1 MNSEESTML
10 NMSSLFTFYCCG
22 QGISHIFLSLCREGD
37 SPDFKTRMV
46 VPNCAQSYRGY
57 NIVETVP
64 RYLKWLYYKVG
75 DAAQSSA
82 EKRFMRDIHDFDA
95 VYLWPRTSIET
106 VRKVKQ
112 EGQTLFFER
121 INCSTKKAKYILDDA
136 YGRLGIAP
144 QHGIT
149 DAMIQ
154 QEDEEMR
161 LADFIFSPSP
171 EVKKSFLEIGVP
183 EYKLLSSSYG
193 WCPKRF
199 PNISPKKQPS
209 DTLTVLFMGTI
220 CVRKGAHLLL
230 QAWEKAGIKGRLVL
244 CGSMEPAIAESCS
257 DILRRSDV
265 IHIDYTLNV
274 DEVYGEADIF
284 AFPSLEE
291 GGPMVTYEAMAHG
304 LPVLTSPMGAG
315 AIARDGKDGLV
326 VDPYDSEALVEGLR
340 KLALSPE
347 MRAEMGYNARQQAEE
362 FTWEKVARRRKDLM
376 QEKLKA

>member
-1 MNSEESTML
+1 ML
-10 NMSSLFTFYCCG
+10 NISSLFTFYCGG
-22 QGISHIFLSLCREGD
+22 QGISHTFLSLCQWD
-37 SPDFKTRMV
+37 YPDFKTRMV
-46 VPNCAQSYRGY
+46 VPSCAPSYRGY
-57 NIVETVP
+57 NMVESVP
-64 RYLKWLYYKVG
+64 PYFRRVYYRLG
-75 DAAQSSA
+75 NFAQSSA
-82 EKRFMRDIHDFDA
+82 EKRFLRDINDFDA

-112 EGQTLFFER
+112 QGQTLFFER

-144 QHGIT
+144 EHGIT

-154 QEDEEMR
+154 QEDEEMS

-183 EYKLLSSSYG
+183 EYKLMSSSYG

-209 DTLTVLFMGTI
+209 DTVTALFVGTI

-244 CGSMEPAIAESCS
+244 CGEMEPAIAESCS
-257 DILRRSDV
+257 DILGRSDV
-265 IHIDYTLNV
+265 IHIDYTLNIAG
-274 DEVYGEADIF
+274 VYGEADIF
-284 AFPSLEE
+284 AFPSLED
-291 GGPMVTYEAMAHG
+291 GGPMVTYEAMAYG

-315 AIARDGKDGLV
+315 AIARDGKDGIV
-326 VDPYDSEALVEGLR
+326 IDPYDCEAFVEGLR

-347 MRAEMGYNARQQAEE
+347 LRAQMGYNARQQAEE

-376 QEKLKA
+376 QEKLKV

>member
-1 MNSEESTML
+1 ML
-10 NMSSLFTFYCCG
+10 NISSLFTFHCG
-22 QGISHIFLSLCREGD
+22 DQAIGHIFLSLCQWD
-37 SPDFKTRMV
+37 YPDFKIRMV
-46 VPNCAQSYRGY
+46 VPSCAPSYRG
-57 NIVETVP
+57 NNMVESIP
-64 RYLKWLYYKVG
+64 RYLKWVYYKLG
-75 DAAQSSA
+75 DSAQFSA
-82 EKRFMRDIHDFDA
+82 EKRFLRDLNDFDA

-112 EGQTLFFER
+112 QGQTLFIER

-154 QEDEEMR
+154 HEDEEMR

-183 EYKLLSSSYG
+183 EYKLMSSSYG
-193 WCPKRF
+193 WSPQRF

-209 DTLTVLFMGTI
+209 DTVTVLFVGTI

-244 CGSMEPAIAESCS
+244 CGRMEPAIAESCS
-257 DILRRSDV
+257 DILGRSDV

-274 DEVYGEADIF
+274 EAVYGEADIF

-291 GGPMVTYEAMAHG
+291 GSPLVTYEAMAHG
-304 LPVLTSPMGAG
+304 LPLLTSPMGAG
-315 AIARDGKDGLV
+315 AIARDGKDGIV
-326 VDPYDSEALVEGLR
+326 VEPYDSEAWVEGLR

-347 MRAEMGYNARQQAEE
+347 LRAQMGDNARQQAEE

-376 QEKLKA
+376 QEKLKV

>member
-1 MNSEESTML
+1 ML
-10 NMSSLFTFYCCG
+10 NMSSLFIIYCHG
-22 QGISHIFLSLCREGD
+22 QGISHIFLSLCGESD
-37 SPDFKTRMV
+37 YPDFKTRMV
-46 VPNCAQSYRGY
+46 VPNCAPSYRGY
-57 NIVETVP
+57 NIVESVP
-64 RYLKWLYYKVG
+64 QYLKWLYYKVG
-75 DAAQSSA
+75 DSAQSSA
-82 EKRFMRDIHDFDA
+82 EKRFLRDLNDFDA
-95 VYLWPRTSIET
+95 AYLWPGTSIKT

-112 EGQTLFFER
+112 GGKTIILER

-154 QEDEEMR
+154 QEDQEMS

-183 EYKLLSSSYG
+183 EYKLLSTSYG

-209 DTLTVLFMGTI
+209 DTVTVLFVGSI

-230 QAWEKAGIKGRLVL
+230 QAWEKAAIKGRLVL
-244 CGSMEPAIAESCS
+244 CGRIEPAIAESCS
-257 DILRRSDV
+257 DILGRSDV
-265 IHIDYTLNV
+265 IHIDYTTNV
-274 DEVYGEADIF
+274 GAVYGEADIF

-291 GGPMVTYEAMAHG
+291 GSPLVTYEAMAHG

-315 AIARDGKDGLV
+315 AIARNGKDGIV
-326 VDPYDSEALVEGLR
+326 VDPYDSDALVESLR

-347 MRAEMGYNARQQAEE
+347 LRAEMGYSARQQAEE
-362 FTWEKVARRRKDLM
+362 FTWAKVARRRKDLV
-376 QEKLKA
+376 QEKLKV

>member
-1 MNSEESTML
+1 ML
-10 NMSSLFTFYCCG
+10 NISSLFTFYCSG
-22 QGISHIFLSLCREGD
+22 QGVSHIFLSLCSEWNH
-37 SPDFKTRMV
+37 PDFKARMV
-46 VPNCAQSYRGY
+46 VPNCAPSYRGY
-57 NIVETVP
+57 NIVESVP

-75 DAAQSSA
+75 DSAQSSA
-82 EKRFMRDIHDFDA
+82 EKRFLRDVNDFDA
-95 VYLWPRTSIET
+95 VYLWPGTSIET

-112 EGQTLFFER
+112 QGKTLFFER

-154 QEDEEMR
+154 QEDEEMS

-171 EVKKSFLEIGVP
+171 EVKKSLLEIGVP
-183 EYKLLSSSYG
+183 EYKLLSTSYG

-209 DTLTVLFMGTI
+209 DTVTVVFVGSV
-220 CVRKGAHLLL
+220 CVRKGSHLLL

-257 DILRRSDV
+257 DILGRSDV
-265 IHIDYTLNV
+265 IHIDDTLNV
-274 DEVYGEADIF
+274 DEVYSEADIF

-291 GGPMVTYEAMAHG
+291 GSPLVTYEAMAHG

-315 AIARDGKDGLV
+315 AIARNGKDGIV
-326 VDPYDSEALVEGLR
+326 VDSYDSDALVESLR

-347 MRAEMGYNARQQAEE
+347 LRAEMGYSDRQQAEE
-362 FTWEKVARRRKDLM
+362 FTREKVARRRKELV
-376 QEKLKA
+376 QEKLKV

>member
-1 MNSEESTML
+1 ML
-10 NMSSLFTFYCCG
+10 NISSLFTFYCGG
-22 QGISHIFLSLCREGD
+22 QGISHTFLSLCQWD
-37 SPDFKTRMV
+37 YADFKTRMV
-46 VPNCAQSYRGY
+46 VPSCAPSYRGY
-57 NIVETVP
+57 NMVESIP
-64 RYLKWLYYKVG
+64 RYLRRVYYRVG
-75 DAAQSSA
+75 NYAQSSA
-82 EKRFMRDIHDFDA
+82 EKRFLRDLNDFDA

-106 VRKVKQ
+106 VRKVKHQ
-112 EGQTLFFER
+112 GKTLFFER

-136 YGRLGIAP
+136 YGRLGLAP

-149 DAMIQ
+149 EAMIQ
-154 QEDEEMR
+154 QEDEEMS

-183 EYKLLSSSYG
+183 EYKLMSSSYG

-209 DTLTVLFMGTI
+209 DTVTVLFVGTI

-257 DILRRSDV
+257 DILGRSDV

-274 DEVYGEADIF
+274 EGVYGEADIF
-284 AFPSLEE
+284 AFPSLED
-291 GGPMVTYEAMAHG
+291 GGPMVTYEAMAYG

-315 AIARDGKDGLV
+315 AIARDGKDGIVL
-326 VDPYDSEALVEGLR
+326 DPYDGEAFVEGLR

-347 MRAEMGYNARQQAEE
+347 LRTEMGYNARQQAEE
-362 FTWEKVARRRKDLM
+362 FTWEKVAGRRKDLM
-376 QEKLKA
+376 QEKLKV